1 MDDQMDDQ
9 NWNDDWPDDYT
20 DDYYGGFDNYTP
32 TTRDPGSIFIIAT
45 SVYIV
50 FSFLGMWPLVYFG
63 RKWKKYRKARKRD
76 SFKKS
81 SRKLMKK
88 LQRKEGKFGSPISID
103 DTVSTLDDSLLDS
116 AEEPIGGTRLFFS
129 SASPGPV
136 SLEKSGNTE
145 LHPSPDPGSLEEFK
159 YANSSVWEK
168 LKSKFRRKSS
178 ITSEENNDGGSLEM
192 GPNLTNYNE
201 EYWSDLPRNIMAAA
215 SVLGYTKEI
224 WDGDKPPPTEDTS
237 WNDLSEEE
245 KYAAT
250 LLGYTQTTWDADSD
264 SDSSESSADSDSGS
278 GTDSDSGSGANSET
292 LFAKSKTSSE
302 KSPTIEGIRISY
314 NRYISSPEKS
324 LNDDK
329 LEEIGISPNTIE
341 SNTLSPISNSVII
354 INSDSIS
361 PISNSDHIINS
372 DSIIVQNSHQEDPF
386 YTTLFD
392 AVDEVLDEDYF
403 DDDDINNESIYHD
416 DEEGNQVLIHLP
428 KTSWYKQVPMLFK
441 KRRKQKNVKDMF
453 DHEEEDE
460 VPEDAF
466 EVYYKENTQD
476 TDEDE
481 NDPFL
486 GNHVNTTPQITFE
499 ASDIAEEITRGINT
513 WNSVIFFDKESRK
526 ILKIALP
533 STISTVAG
541 TILDAIAT
549 AMVSVEIG
557 PEALT
562 AYYMISLFIGIT
574 DTFIGGVESAES
586 TLTAQ
591 AVGMGNHFLAGQ
603 YFQLSTT
610 LYIIVAI
617 PTYGMWVMI
626 SEWCLIKL
634 DMGEVI
640 SQIGGDYVRIG
651 VVSYFINGLAGAFS
665 TLLWS
670 AEYGSLMTVIDTTFH
685 VLYIVAL
692 WILFNVYNL
701 RDMVSVAWVGV
712 AFGVIYGV
720 FMFLYVYYKG
730 LLDPYWKGMFRNF
743 ALKNGKLV
751 HGVLKMAVPL
761 ALGDIMSYGEWE
773 IFTLFS
779 TTMGRAEVAAWS
791 LGGAIWDI
799 FEDMP
804 SGFGYAAE
812 LRVAFHLGNGN
823 PGMAKIT
830 AYKTLLYSFFW
841 ISFVTG
847 LFTCYSD
854 SIVSYF
860 TRDDTLTEMINKLV
874 LFISIGNVVCCIGS
888 EAYYILS
895 AQGRPKIPTWIYF
908 VCTWTMTLPLGT
920 YFVVHRN
927 YGLQSVVASI
937 IIGGA
942 NASLALLYVVFT
954 SNWAKLSE
962 KIIRKGNDSN
972 EWCRSKSYVVPEYPL
987 T

>member
-1 MDDQMDDQ
+1 MGDQMDDK
-9 NWNDDWPDDYT
+9 NWDDDWPDDYT

-50 FSFLGMWPLVYFG
+50 FSYLAMWPLVYYG

-76 SFKKS
+76 KFKKS
-81 SRKLMKK
+81 SWKLMKK
-88 LQRKEGKFGSPISID
+88 LQRKEGKVGSPISVD

-116 AEEPIGGTRLFFS
+116 AEEPIGGTRLFFGS
-129 SASPGPV
+129 VDPGPG

-145 LHPSPDPGSLEEFK
+145 LYPSSDPDSLKESK
-159 YANSSVWEK
+159 YGISSVLGK
-168 LKSKFRRKSS
+168 FKSKFNGKSS
-178 ITSEENNDGGSLEM
+178 ITSEENNDGGGLEM
-192 GPNLTNYNE
+192 APNLTNYLE
-201 EYWSDLPRNIMAAA
+201 EYWADLPRNIMAAA
-215 SVLGYTKEI
+215 SVLGYTKEL
-224 WDGDKPPPTEDTS
+224 WDGDKPPPTDDKG

-245 KYAAT
+245 QYAAT
-250 LLGYTQTTWDADSD
+250 LIGYTQATWDAVSD
-264 SDSSESSADSDSGS
+264 SDSSESSSDSDSGS
-278 GTDSDSGSGANSET
+278 ET
-292 LFAKSKTSSE
+292 GF
-302 KSPTIEGIRISY
+302 SPI
-314 NRYISSPEKS
+314 
-324 LNDDK
+324 
-329 LEEIGISPNTIE
+329 TIE
-341 SNTLSPISNSVII
+341 SNTSSPISNSDNII
-354 INSDSIS
+354 YSDGIS
-361 PISNSDHIINS
+361 PIRNSDHIINS
-372 DSIIVQNSHQEDPF
+372 DSNVVENSHQEDPF

-403 DDDDINNESIYHD
+403 ADDDGDEFPNESIYHD
-416 DEEGNQVLIHLP
+416 DEEGNRVLICLP
-428 KTSWYKQVPMLFK
+428 EPSWYKQVPMLSK
-441 KRRKQKNVKDMF
+441 KRRKQENVKDMF

-460 VPEDAF
+460 VPENAF
-466 EVYYKENTQD
+466 KVYYEENTQD
-476 TDEDE
+476 VDEDE

-486 GNHVNTTPQITFE
+486 EKNANNTPQITFE

-513 WNSVIFFDKESRK
+513 WNRVIYFDKESRK
-526 ILKIALP
+526 LLKIALP
-533 STISTVAG
+533 STISTVAD

-549 AMVSVEIG
+549 AMISVEIG

-574 DTFIGGVESAES
+574 DIFIGGVESAES

-591 AVGMGNHFLAGQ
+591 AIGMGNHFLAGQ

-617 PTYGMWVMI
+617 PTYGMWVLI

-640 SQIGGDYVRIG
+640 SQIGGAYVRIG

-670 AEYGSLMTVIDTTFH
+670 AEYGTLMTVIDTTFH

-692 WILFNVYNL
+692 WILFNVYGL

-712 AFGVIYGV
+712 LFGVIYGV

-743 ALKNGKLV
+743 ALKNNKLV
-751 HGVLKMAVPL
+751 CGVLKMAVPL
-761 ALGDIMSYGEWE
+761 ALGDVMSYGEWE
-773 IFTLFS
+773 IFTFFS

-830 AYKTLLYSFFW
+830 AYKSLLYAFSW
-841 ISFVTG
+841 ISFVTV
-847 LFTCYSD
+847 LFTCFSS
-854 SIVSYF
+854 SIVRYF
-860 TRDDTLTEMINKLV
+860 THDDTLIEMINKLV
-874 LFISIGNVVCCIGS
+874 IFISIGNVVCCIGS

-895 AQGRPKIPTWIYF
+895 AQGRPKIPTW
-908 VCTWTMTLPLGT
+908 
-920 YFVVHRN
+920 
-927 YGLQSVVASI
+927 
-937 IIGGA
+937 
-942 NASLALLYVVFT
+942 
-954 SNWAKLSE
+954 
-962 KIIRKGNDSN
+962 
-972 EWCRSKSYVVPEYPL
+972 
-987 T
+987 